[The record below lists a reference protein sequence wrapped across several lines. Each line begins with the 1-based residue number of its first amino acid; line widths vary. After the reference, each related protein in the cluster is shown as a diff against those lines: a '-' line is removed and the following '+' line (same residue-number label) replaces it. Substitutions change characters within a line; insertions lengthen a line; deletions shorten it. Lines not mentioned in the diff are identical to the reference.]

1 MKKII
6 ILFLALIMTVSLC
19 TCGQKETKEPVK
31 ASEPPSQSSDVT
43 ETDSPA
49 DTAPAKPEVGQPQQI
64 VIEVTPPEGWKPVE
78 GSVLPVQY
86 MKNTASFMV
95 KQEQVTGDTLDA
107 AIDETIKACGEAF
120 GNLEVQGAVEDIII
134 DGYDSKKL
142 TFTCVVSK
150 MNMKMQYI
158 YLFIGG
164 KPYVI
169 VFGDLADTFDSL
181 SGDFSTILKNIKF
194 KVQ

>member
-1 MKKII
+1 
-6 ILFLALIMTVSLC
+6 
-19 TCGQKETKEPVK
+19 
-31 ASEPPSQSSDVT
+31 
-43 ETDSPA
+43 
-49 DTAPAKPEVGQPQQI
+49 
-64 VIEVTPPEGWKPVE
+64 
-78 GSVLPVQY
+78 
-86 MKNTASFMV
+86 
-95 KQEQVTGDTLDA
+95 
-107 AIDETIKACGEAF
+107 CGEAF

-158 YLFIGG
+158 YLFISG